1 MDKKIR
7 VAFMYDFDET
17 LMDGFMQNY
26 GLIESLGMTNDEFW
40 AETNNFAIAHNMDN
54 TNAYLYKL
62 VEVANRKGINLTREY
77 LASFAKNLPLFGG
90 VSTFFDR
97 INEYAKQIGI
107 ELEHYVISTGNKEI
121 IEATSIGSKFN
132 RIFACE
138 YCYNEEG
145 NPVWVAHNVNY
156 TTKTQYIYRIR
167 KNLID
172 KLYDAKEINQ
182 FVQDRESLLP
192 YSNMLYFGDGFT
204 DVPSMKTLTTK
215 GGNTICVY
223 TQNTK
228 QNAMSLLKEGR
239 VNHIALANYGSG
251 SKIEEICKTIL
262 NSIKLKTEE

>member
-1 MDKKIR
+1 
-7 VAFMYDFDET
+7 MYDFDDT
-17 LMDGFMQNY
+17 LMNGFMQNF
-26 GLIESLGMTNDEFW
+26 GLIESLGMTNEEFW
-40 AETNNFAIAHNMDN
+40 SETNKFAVEHNMDN

-62 VEVANRKGINLTREY
+62 VEVAKRKGIKLSRKY
-77 LASFAKNLPLFGG
+77 LASFAEKLPLFNG

-97 INEYAKQIGI
+97 IKKYASGIGI
-107 ELEHYVISTGNKEI
+107 ELEHYIISTGNKEM

-145 NPVWVAHNVNY
+145 EPVWVAHNVNY

-172 KLYDAKEINQ
+172 KLYDSKEINKY
-182 FVQDRESLLP
+182 VQDRETLLP
-192 YSNMLYFGDGFT
+192 YTNMLYFGDGFT

-223 TQNTK
+223 TQKTK
-228 QNAMSLLKEGR
+228 PNAQALLKDGR
-239 VNHIALANYGSG
+239 VNYIAPANYGSG
-251 SKIEEICKTIL
+251 SKIEQICKTIL
-262 NSIKLKTEE
+262 NGIKLQNEK